1 MTIQISFFYPSVIK
15 NKYLEYEANA
25 GPVLMITTTAATAA
39 AAVSKMYSEAAEI
52 EFKSVSY
59 RKDICRSKF

>member
-1 MTIQISFFYPSVIK
+1 
-15 NKYLEYEANA
+15 
-25 GPVLMITTTAATAA
+25 LMITTTAATAA